1 MVRCQNYKHC
11 IKEGKTCKHIEEH
24 IADKYEGEFDCTKI
38 PCQDI
43 KFIKYDYTCEDVFLL
58 KVKERINDNPHQMP

>member
-1 MVRCQNYKHC
+1 MVRCQNYKLC

-24 IADKYEGEFDCTKI
+24 IAGKFDCTKI

-43 KFIKYDYTCEDVFLL
+43 KFIKYNYTCEDVFLL
-58 KVKERINDNPHQMP
+58 KVKERINGTTHKE

>member
-1 MVRCQNYKHC
+1 MVRCQNYKTC

-24 IADKYEGEFDCTKI
+24 IAGKFDCTKI

-43 KFIKYDYTCEDVFLL
+43 KFIKYNYTCEDVFLL
-58 KVKERINDNPHQMP
+58 KVKERINGTTHKE

>member
-1 MVRCQNYKHC
+1 MVRCQNYKTC

-24 IADKYEGEFDCTKI
+24 IAEGKFDCTKI

-43 KFIKYDYTCEDVFLL
+43 KFVKYNYTCEDVFLS
-58 KVKERINDNPHQMP
+58 KVRERINGTTHQMP